1 MGAADIDDKNLHAR
15 YLCKNRTRSQRAV
28 RLSRSQPA
36 VSGMHPSAAAG
47 MTFDAL
53 ATDFD
58 SRLAHDGIVD
68 PVTVQALGRHAGLKL
83 LMVTGREQSDLFN
96 TFDHG

>member
-1 MGAADIDDKNLHAR
+1 
-15 YLCKNRTRSQRAV
+15 
-28 RLSRSQPA
+28 
-36 VSGMHPSAAAG
+36 

-58 SRLAHDGIVD
+58 GRLAHDGIVD